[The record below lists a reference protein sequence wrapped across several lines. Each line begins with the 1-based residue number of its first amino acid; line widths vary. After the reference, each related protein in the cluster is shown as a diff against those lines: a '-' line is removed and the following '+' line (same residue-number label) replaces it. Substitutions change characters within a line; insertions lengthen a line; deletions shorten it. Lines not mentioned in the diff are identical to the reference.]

1 VSWLLYLC
9 LNVDGSCSHSLSS
22 DGMKLLL
29 FVDFVMTGFVGLFS
43 GNFDVKKEVKKEV
56 WEKGE
61 SNVSFQ
67 SSK

>member
-1 VSWLLYLC
+1 
-9 LNVDGSCSHSLSS
+9 
-22 DGMKLLL
+22 MKWLL
-29 FVDFVMTGFVGLFS
+29 FVDFVLTEFVGLFS
-43 GNFDVKKEVKKEV
+43 SRNFDVMKEVKKEL